1 MIRLRPDFYCKTGGT
16 NAKMK
21 FDVTYDG
28 TSYVFLKWS
37 DATGNNVGT
46 MDLKNNPGVTPS
58 EE

>member
-1 MIRLRPDFYCKTGGT
+1 
-16 NAKMK
+16 MK

-37 DATGNNVGT
+37 DATGNNGGT
-46 MDLKNNPGVTPS
+46 MDLSNDPEVIPS